1 MALGKLPDH
10 AGPLSPYLGTRNS
23 ILHSQAA
30 LSQALEGE
38 VLRNQMALPSES
50 GPTPLLAEGQREA
63 ALSLS
68 RMKGLRLGIP
78 GADTRGAEAEPP
90 ASWCCSNSH

>member
-10 AGPLSPYLGTRNS
+10 VGPLSPYLGTRNS

-38 VLRNQMALPSES
+38 VLEKPDGTA
-50 GPTPLLAEGQREA
+50 
-63 ALSLS
+63 
-68 RMKGLRLGIP
+68 K
-78 GADTRGAEAEPP
+78 
-90 ASWCCSNSH
+90 